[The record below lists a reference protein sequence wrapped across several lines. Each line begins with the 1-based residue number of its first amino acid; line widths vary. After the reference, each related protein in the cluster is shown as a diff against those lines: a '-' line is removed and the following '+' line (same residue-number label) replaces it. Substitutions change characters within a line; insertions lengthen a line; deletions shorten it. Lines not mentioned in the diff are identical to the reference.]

1 MTDETTWRIS
11 QLTDWLNA
19 VIATSLGGEIWVE
32 GEISNLQRSTAG
44 HVYFTLVEPDES
56 TDRARSAP
64 QTLAVTL
71 FDWHRTN
78 VNRHLKRTGG
88 NVRMG
93 DGVRVRI
100 RGAVEIYGARSQ
112 LQLKMTGID
121 PVFTLGSLAAERARL
136 LATLQAEGLL
146 DANRM
151 LAAPALPLR
160 LVVIT
165 SIGSAAH
172 ADALHELSSA
182 DVGFDVTVIDARV
195 QGAGAPASLITA
207 LEAAELLD
215 PDLVVLV
222 RGGGARTD
230 LVAFDDEG
238 VARAIAT
245 CPIPVWVGL
254 GHETDRTVADE
265 LAQRSLKTPTAC
277 ASAVVDAVAQA
288 IDRLE
293 RCWETVLDA
302 TEAALRS
309 ASQRLN
315 LTAAR
320 LGTST
325 EADLRRADR
334 ALMSATILMSARAA
348 TTMDDAARSLDTAT
362 ARLTAAPAQAIA
374 ARLANLDALDDLVRA
389 YDPTA
394 ALARGWSITRTA
406 SGQLATAATL
416 RPGDLLVTTLAD
428 GTIHSIVEPEGTP
441 R

>member
-19 VIATSLGGEIWVE
+19 VISTSLGGEIWVE
-32 GEISNLQRSTAG
+32 GEISNLQRSAAG
-44 HVYFTLVEPDES
+44 HVYFTLVERDES
-56 TDRARSAP
+56 TERARSAP
-64 QTLAVTL
+64 STLAVTL
-71 FDWHRTN
+71 FDWHKTN

-100 RGAVEIYGARSQ
+100 RGSVEIYGARSQ

-136 LATLQAEGLL
+136 LAALQAEGLL
-146 DANRM
+146 EANRL

-160 LVVIT
+160 LAVIT

-172 ADALHELSSA
+172 ADALHELTSA
-182 DVGFDVTVIDARV
+182 DIGFDVTVIDARV
-195 QGAGAPASLITA
+195 QGADAPASLIAA
-207 LEAAELLD
+207 LERAELLD
-215 PDLVVLV
+215 PDLIVVV

-245 CPIPVWVGL
+245 CPVPVWVGL

-265 LAQRSLKTPTAC
+265 VAQRSLKTPTAC
-277 ASAVVDAVAQA
+277 AGAVIDAATEA
-288 IDRLE
+288 LDRLE
-293 RCWETVLDA
+293 RCWDGVLDA
-302 TEAALRS
+302 TEDALRS
-309 ASQRLN
+309 AAQRLS

-320 LGTST
+320 VGAST

-334 ALMSATILMSARAA
+334 ALVGAAIRVSGRAA
-348 TTMDDAARSLDTAT
+348 TTMDDASRSLDGAT
-362 ARLTAAPAQAIA
+362 ARLAAAPARAIA
-374 ARLANLDALDDLVRA
+374 GQLASLAAFEDLARA
-389 YDPTA
+389 YDPATV
-394 ALARGWSITRTA
+394 LARGWSITRTA
-406 SGQLATAATL
+406 SGELASAASL
-416 RPGDLLVTTLAD
+416 RPGDALLTTVAD
-428 GTIHSIVEPEGTP
+428 GIIRSTVDPEGIS